1 MLYDEIQKVN
11 YTLASQNDIDYD
23 DDIVNR
29 LQKINNEL
37 SSIYISIM
45 NYIKSAF
52 FFPLFLFVIFSE
64 YDV

>member
-45 NYIKSAF
+45 A
-52 FFPLFLFVIFSE
+52 VQ
-64 YDV
+64 